1 MAKINIPARYV
12 TPIVWTLYMSLC
24 VALFAS
30 GSPQGGTVEKLR
42 FSFGLMYGGAGIL
55 YALVRVNKRYGIIGI
70 AY

>member
-1 MAKINIPARYV
+1 
-12 TPIVWTLYMSLC
+12 MSLC